1 MSCAMM
7 NDDSYPSL
15 FIIEPL
21 SCFDRMLSLPRSIQH
36 GVANGPP
43 FTRTQEM
50 HAVNVTNLDN
60 CPESGLFYGGRAG
73 QKVGILID
81 GDPWIAK
88 FPRSTR
94 DLRGKHL
101 PAYTSSPVSE
111 FIGSHVYAMLGI
123 DAHETRLGYRRGK
136 IVCACKDFTHPDRR
150 LFEFKDIKNSLS
162 DDLAGDFANVPSDGE
177 SIFLSDVL
185 ATLSL
190 SEVLRSTP
198 GVRERFWDMFV
209 VDAFLKNPDRNNGN
223 WGLLRSSDG
232 SWSIA
237 PVYDLGSSLF
247 SKRSDSLAV
256 ARANKDAELEEDAFG
271 TNVSCYRVV
280 GDDGEPHAIHPFEY
294 MARSE
299 DPELAA
305 AKARFLSAV
314 DMARIEELVDSIP
327 SEAFGCAILSPERK
341 DAHKKL
347 LRYRLERGFLG

>member
-1 MSCAMM
+1 ME
-7 NDDSYPSL
+7 
-15 FIIEPL
+15 I
-21 SCFDRMLSLPRSIQH
+21 
-36 GVANGPP
+36 V
-43 FTRTQEM
+43 
-50 HAVNVTNLDN
+50 NLDN

-73 QKVGILID
+73 QKVGILIE
-81 GDPWIAK
+81 GEPWIAK
-88 FPRSTR
+88 YPRSTR
-94 DLRGKHL
+94 DTLGKHL

-136 IVCACKDFTHPDRR
+136 IVCACKDFTHPNKR

-162 DDLAGDFANVPSDGE
+162 DDEVGDFASVPSDGE

-190 SEVLRSTP
+190 SEVLRTTP

-223 WGLLRSSDG
+223 WGLLRSDDG
-232 SWSIA
+232 SWALA

-247 SKRSDSLAV
+247 SKRSDSVAV
-256 ARANKDAELEEDAFG
+256 ARAAEEDLLEEDAFG
-271 TNVSCYRVV
+271 TNVSCYRGV
-280 GDDGEPHAIHPFEY
+280 GDDGKPHAIHPFEY
-294 MARSE
+294 MASSE

-305 AKARFLSAV
+305 AKSRFLDAV
-314 DMARIEELVDSIP
+314 EMARIDELIDAIP
-327 SEAFGCAILSPERK
+327 AEAYGCAVLSSERK

-347 LRYRLERGFLG
+347 LRYRLEHGFR